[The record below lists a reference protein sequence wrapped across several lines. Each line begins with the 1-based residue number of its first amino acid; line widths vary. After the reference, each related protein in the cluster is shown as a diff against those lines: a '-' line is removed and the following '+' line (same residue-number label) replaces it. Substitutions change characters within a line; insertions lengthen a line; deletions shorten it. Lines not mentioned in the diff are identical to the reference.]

1 MLNFFRAIKY
11 FDDQEGLW
19 TVKYKN
25 PFLKSSGF
33 NGAIDHLTSK
43 LLHKCAEQKF
53 FTVETMKKFLALDK
67 DQLLTL
73 DVIKSLDGKTARKK
87 VKEYFDSHL
96 MGELPGQDEYEF

>member
-1 MLNFFRAIKY
+1 
-11 FDDQEGLW
+11 
-19 TVKYKN
+19 
-25 PFLKSSGF
+25 
-33 NGAIDHLTSK
+33 
-43 LLHKCAEQKF
+43 
-53 FTVETMKKFLALDK
+53 MKEFLALDK